1 MIQFSHPT
9 LDFVWIVKAGWVVVV
24 VVQHSKYTNT
34 EFWSRAQV
42 IFSQMEKYTYF
53 LLLVLLFANKVV

>member
-24 VVQHSKYTNT
+24 QQSKYTNT
-34 EFWSRAQV
+34 EFWSSAQV
-42 IFSQMEKYTYF
+42 IFSQMEQYTYF